1 MDTTSFDIV
10 MEFLS
15 KKDEEYF
22 DSKIPDV
29 EKSITEAKNYI
40 KKFYVKKRTLD
51 TYLKNNPDAK
61 DEDNSIDVDKEYEK
75 GLTLYSN
82 AIKELYNAQKC
93 IEINLVPEN
102 KGTLSKVHTASTIAM
117 VLGFVYFVLTLMIRK
132 DKTTPIEAGVGLGLT
147 GIGGVISKKTDN
159 IDYSNKWKEKLAEYK
174 QKKNLSV
181 WESLELVERQIKD
194 LIGDFES
201 KYPFYNKR

>member
-1 MDTTSFDIV
+1 MYNESFDIV

-40 KKFYVKKRTLD
+40 KKFYVKKKTLD

-61 DEDNSIDVDKEYEK
+61 DEDNSIDIDKEYEK

-93 IEINLVPEN
+93 IEINLVPEY

-117 VLGFVYFVLTLMIRK
+117 VLGFVYFILTLMIRK

-147 GIGGVISKKTDN
+147 GIGGAISNKTEN

-194 LIGDFES
+194 LIRDFEN

>member
-1 MDTTSFDIV
+1 MDTNSFDIV

-40 KKFYVKKRTLD
+40 KKFYVKKRILD

-117 VLGFVYFVLTLMIRK
+117 VLGFVYFILTLMIRK
-132 DKTTPIEAGVGLGLT
+132 DKTTSIEAGVGLGLT
-147 GIGGVISKKTDN
+147 GIGGDISKRTEN
-159 IDYSNKWKEKLAEYK
+159 IDYINKWKEKLAEYK
-174 QKKNLSV
+174 KKKNLSV

-194 LIGDFES
+194 LIRDFES

>member
-1 MDTTSFDIV
+1 
-10 MEFLS
+10 
-15 KKDEEYF
+15 
-22 DSKIPDV
+22 
-29 EKSITEAKNYI
+29 
-40 KKFYVKKRTLD
+40 
-51 TYLKNNPDAK
+51 
-61 DEDNSIDVDKEYEK
+61 
-75 GLTLYSN
+75 
-82 AIKELYNAQKC
+82 
-93 IEINLVPEN
+93 
-102 KGTLSKVHTASTIAM
+102 M
-117 VLGFVYFVLTLMIRK
+117 VFGFVYFILTLMIRK
-132 DKTTPIEAGVGLGLT
+132 NKTTPIEAGVGLGLT

>member
-1 MDTTSFDIV
+1 MYNESFDIV

-40 KKFYVKKRTLD
+40 KKFYAKKKTLD
-51 TYLKNNPDAK
+51 TYLKNNPAAR
-61 DEDNSIDVDKEYEK
+61 DEDNLLDVDKEYEK
-75 GLTLYSN
+75 GLTLYSS

-93 IEINLVPEN
+93 IEINLVPEY

-117 VLGFVYFVLTLMIRK
+117 VLGFVYFILTLMIRK

-147 GIGGVISKKTDN
+147 GIGGAISNKTET

-194 LIGDFES
+194 LIRDFEN
-201 KYPFYNKR
+201 KYPFYSNI